1 MKRLG
6 TPLSFALPTSRLRAG
21 ILALCAS
28 ATLALAACTSTE
40 SQTATDGQE
49 SAASGTSSSSAQATN
64 SAGETLSENHAGA
77 EALAQAGQAAVDT
90 EEVQTAE
97 QLYSDVQ
104 KALAGIEMVSNSTGA
119 DTSSDEITS
128 DTEDAQPSA
137 DAVQEY
143 VSAET
148 TSQLEAAAT
157 GTALD
162 QYLATATEYA
172 LAGWHVEGTSQV
184 VGTPRIADGD
194 YQGQA
199 AKILEVCLDSSQVKV
214 LDTQGN
220 TMNAPQFTRSLNI
233 FTLVEDKGS
242 WKIASHDFPNEA
254 DC

>member
-6 TPLSFALPTSRLRAG
+6 TPLSFSLPASRLRAG
-21 ILALCAS
+21 VLALCAS
-28 ATLALAACTSTE
+28 ATLALAACGS
-40 SQTATDGQE
+40 SDSG
-49 SAASGTSSSSAQATN
+49 SAVSSSASSSASAAASTN
-64 SAGETLSENHAGA
+64 SAGETLTENFAGS
-77 EALAQAGQAAVDT
+77 EALAQASEAAVDT

-104 KALAGIEMVSNSTGA
+104 GALAGIQPASTSVSQE
-119 DTSSDEITS
+119 DTSNDIAG
-128 DTEDAQPSA
+128 DTESVQANEN
-137 DAVQEY
+137 AVESY

-172 LAGWHVEGTSQV
+172 LAGWHVEGTSTV

-233 FTLVEDKGS
+233 FTLVEDNGA
-242 WKIASHDFPNEA
+242 WKIASHDFPNNA

>member
-6 TPLSFALPTSRLRAG
+6 TPLSYALRAPSLRTG
-21 ILALCAS
+21 VLALCAS
-28 ATLALAACTSTE
+28 TTLALAACGS
-40 SQTATDGQE
+40 SDNGN
-49 SAASGTSSSSAQATN
+49 ASSSGASSSSSAAASTN
-64 SAGETLSENHAGA
+64 SAGETLTENFAGS
-77 EALAQAGQAAVDT
+77 EALAQASEAAVDT
-90 EEVQTAE
+90 EEVQTTE

-104 KALAGIEMVSNSTGA
+104 GALAGIQPASTSVSQE
-119 DTSSDEITS
+119 DTSSDIAS
-128 DTEDAQPSA
+128 DTENVQATEN
-137 DAVQEY
+137 AVESY

-172 LAGWHVEGTSQV
+172 LAGWHVEGTSTV

-194 YQGQA
+194 YTGQP

-214 LDTQGN
+214 LDANGN
-220 TMNAPQFTRSLNI
+220 TVSAPQFTRSLNI
-233 FTLVEDKGS
+233 FTLVEENGA
-242 WKIASHDFPNEA
+242 WKIASHDFPNNA

>member
-6 TPLSFALPTSRLRAG
+6 IPLSSALRAPSLRTG
-21 ILALCAS
+21 VLALCAS
-28 ATLALAACTSTE
+28 ATLALAACGSSAE
-40 SQTATDGQE
+40 NEAASE
-49 SAASGTSSSSAQATN
+49 SASSTTTTAEATN
-64 SAGETLSENHAGA
+64 SAGETLTENFAGS
-77 EALAQAGQAAVDT
+77 EALAEASKAAVDT

-104 KALAGIEMVSNSTGA
+104 GALAGIEPASTSESQE
-119 DTSSDEITS
+119 DTSSDIAG
-128 DTEDAQPSA
+128 DTESVQANEN
-137 DAVQEY
+137 AVESY

-172 LAGWHVEGTSQV
+172 LAGWHVEGTSTV

-194 YQGQA
+194 YNGQA

-214 LDTQGN
+214 LDANGN
-220 TMNAPQFTRSLNI
+220 AMNSSQFTRSLNI
-233 FTLVEDKGS
+233 FTLVEDNGA
-242 WKIASHDFPNEA
+242 WKIASHDFPNNA

>member
-6 TPLSFALPTSRLRAG
+6 TPLSSALRAPSLRTG

-28 ATLALAACTSTE
+28 TTLALAACGS
-40 SQTATDGQE
+40 SDSGNA
-49 SAASGTSSSSAQATN
+49 SSSGTSSSASVAASTN
-64 SAGETLSENHAGA
+64 SAGETLTENFAGS
-77 EALAQAGQAAVDT
+77 EALAQASEAAVDT
-90 EEVQTAE
+90 EEVQTTE

-104 KALAGIEMVSNSTGA
+104 GALAGIEPASTSTTA
-119 DTSSDEITS
+119 EDTSEEITG
-128 DTEDAQPSA
+128 DTENVQATEN
-137 DAVQEY
+137 AVESY
-143 VSAET
+143 VSTET

-172 LAGWHVEGTSQV
+172 LAGWHVEGTSTV

-194 YQGQA
+194 YTGQP

-214 LDTQGN
+214 LDANGN
-220 TMNAPQFTRSLNI
+220 TVSAPQFTRSLNI
-233 FTLVEDKGS
+233 FTLVEENGA
-242 WKIASHDFPNEA
+242 WKIASHDFPNNA

>member
-6 TPLSFALPTSRLRAG
+6 IPLSTALCAPSLRTG
-21 ILALCAS
+21 VLALCAS
-28 ATLALAACTSTE
+28 ATLALAACGSSAE
-40 SQTATDGQE
+40 NE
-49 SAASGTSSSSAQATN
+49 AASANASSTAAAAEATN
-64 SAGETLSENHAGA
+64 SAGETLTENFAGS
-77 EALAQAGQAAVDT
+77 EALAEASEAAVDT

-104 KALAGIEMVSNSTGA
+104 GALAGIEPASTSVSQE
-119 DTSSDEITS
+119 DTSSDIAG
-128 DTEDAQPSA
+128 DTESVQANEN
-137 DAVQEY
+137 AVDSY

-172 LAGWHVEGTSQV
+172 LAGWHVEGTSTV

-194 YQGQA
+194 YNGQA

-214 LDTQGN
+214 LDSNGN
-220 TMNAPQFTRSLNI
+220 AMNSSQFTRSLNI
-233 FTLVEDKGS
+233 FTLVEDNGA
-242 WKIASHDFPNEA
+242 WKIASHDFPNNA

>member
-6 TPLSFALPTSRLRAG
+6 IPLSAALRAPSLRTG
-21 ILALCAS
+21 VLALCAS
-28 ATLALAACTSTE
+28 ATLALAACGSSAE
-40 SQTATDGQE
+40 NE
-49 SAASGTSSSSAQATN
+49 AASANASSTAATAEATN
-64 SAGETLSENHAGA
+64 SAGETLTENFAGS
-77 EALAQAGQAAVDT
+77 EALAEASEAAVDT

-104 KALAGIEMVSNSTGA
+104 GALAGIEPASTSVSQE
-119 DTSSDEITS
+119 DTSSDIAG
-128 DTEDAQPSA
+128 DTESVQANEN
-137 DAVQEY
+137 AVESY

-172 LAGWHVEGTSQV
+172 LAGWHVEGTSTV

-194 YQGQA
+194 YNGQA

-214 LDTQGN
+214 LDSNGN
-220 TMNAPQFTRSLNI
+220 AMNSSQFTRSLNI
-233 FTLVEDKGS
+233 FTLVEDNGA
-242 WKIASHDFPNEA
+242 WKIASHDFPNNA

>member
-6 TPLSFALPTSRLRAG
+6 TPLSSALRAPSLRTG

-28 ATLALAACTSTE
+28 TTLALAACGS
-40 SQTATDGQE
+40 SDSGNA
-49 SAASGTSSSSAQATN
+49 SSSGTSSSASVAASTN
-64 SAGETLSENHAGA
+64 SAGETLTENFVGS
-77 EALAQAGQAAVDT
+77 EALAQASEAAVDT
-90 EEVQTAE
+90 EEVQTTE

-104 KALAGIEMVSNSTGA
+104 GALAGIEPASTSTTA
-119 DTSSDEITS
+119 EDTSEEITG
-128 DTEDAQPSA
+128 DTENVQATEN
-137 DAVQEY
+137 AVESY
-143 VSAET
+143 VSTET

-172 LAGWHVEGTSQV
+172 LAGWHVEGTSTV

-194 YQGQA
+194 YTGQP

-214 LDTQGN
+214 LDANGN
-220 TMNAPQFTRSLNI
+220 TVSAPQFTRSLNI
-233 FTLVEDKGS
+233 FTLVEENGA
-242 WKIASHDFPNEA
+242 WKIASHDFPNNA